1 VLVTVAHVPAE
12 EPRVTGSPRAVD
24 VELVLPPV
32 EIELP
37 VTIGAAVSATEDA
50 QEVLSVS
57 LPMEGLA
64 AMECSDSEVV
74 PPPQLLRSSLPLR

>member
-24 VELVLPPV
+24 IELVLPPV
-32 EIELP
+32 EVGP
-37 VTIGAAVSATEDA
+37 SVTVGAAVSATEDA

-57 LPMEGLA
+57 LPTEGLA
-64 AMECSDSEVV
+64 VVECSQVV
-74 PPPQLLRSSLPLR
+74 PPPQLLRSSIPLR